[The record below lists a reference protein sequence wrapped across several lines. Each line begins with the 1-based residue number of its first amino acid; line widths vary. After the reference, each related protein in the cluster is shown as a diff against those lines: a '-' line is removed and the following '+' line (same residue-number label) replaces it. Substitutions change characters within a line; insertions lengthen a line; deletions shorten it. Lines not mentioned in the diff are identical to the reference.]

1 VTRLI
6 LVRHGDAAAGWS
18 EHADPGLSDLG
29 HAQAREMAAT
39 LAPLGPLPVWVSPMR
54 RCRETAAPLAE
65 QWGVDVVVEPRVG
78 EIEAPDHDVATR
90 GPWLHDV
97 LGKTWPE
104 LPAAQQ
110 AWRDGVLASLLGLAQ
125 PCVVVTHFVAIN
137 AAIGA
142 ATADDRVVCHRVG
155 NCSTI
160 TFDTNGTSLTLVS
173 LSAEPD
179 ATEVL

>member
-1 VTRLI
+1 MNRVI

-18 EHADPGLSDLG
+18 EHADPGLSERG
-29 HAQAREMAAT
+29 QVQARH
-39 LAPLGPLPVWVSPMR
+39 LAMSLVPLGPLPVFVSPMR
-54 RCRETAAPLAE
+54 RCRETAAPLVE
-65 QWGVDVVVEPRVG
+65 QWGVVPVIEPRVG
-78 EIEAPDHDVATR
+78 EIQAPDHDVATR
-90 GPWLHDV
+90 GPWLNDV

-110 AWRDGVLASLLGLAQ
+110 QWRNDVIACLLALDEH
-125 PCVVVTHFVAIN
+125 CVVVTHFVAIN

-142 ATADDRVVCHRVG
+142 ATVDDRVVCHRVG
-155 NCSTI
+155 NCST
-160 TFDTNGTSLTLVS
+160 TMLETDGTALMLVA